1 MLLHEKIDAGK
12 DYLQQLLNDYVQP
25 YNISKLDVRIDNNN
39 LIAEMDIK
47 NNHLKFSMEYNQYN
61 QQYSHVGFY
70 MNNKYS
76 CPSIIGAQTY
86 TIDECASQLTDL
98 IQQIYYNN
106 GKPNIVSL
114 ATPTRG
120 NIHYF

>member
-1 MLLHEKIDAGK
+1 MLSHKKIDADK

-86 TIDECASQLTDL
+86 TIERRGARLLDEVERSGARRLQTARAWPRAA
-98 IQQIYYNN
+98 QH
-106 GKPNIVSL
+106 G
-114 ATPTRG
+114 
-120 NIHYF
+120 F

>member
-1 MLLHEKIDAGK
+1 MPWHEKIDTDK
-12 DYLQQLLNDYVQP
+12 YKLQELLSEYVEP
-25 YNISKLDVRIDNNN
+25 YNISKLNVKIDNNRV
-39 LIAEMDIK
+39 ITEMSVK
-47 NNHLKFSMEYNQYN
+47 NNHFRFTMDYNQYN
-61 QQYSHVGFY
+61 QQYSHVEFF
-70 MNNKYS
+70 MNNKYF
-76 CPSIIGAQTY
+76 CPSIIGLQTY

-106 GKPNIVSL
+106 GKPSIVSL